1 MRPSASMVGVVAAV
15 SAMVLTACAT
25 PSQSA
30 GGSGSPSALDG
41 VWRTDGY
48 GWVISVKGG
57 QAQTYD
63 TTAISCLPSQTTAQ
77 IGQPGPDG
85 TVQYARKGVAV
96 ETLRPTANGQGELR
110 LLGTAADI
118 DLTRLPALPAACG
131 RPVTNDPL
139 TNFDIFW
146 QTFKENYNST
156 VSKNIDWNAVRD
168 KYRPM
173 VTASTTPDQLY
184 QIFVDMITPLGDAH
198 AFIQGPGNNSF
209 SPKRPGTRDEGD
221 VSRKD
226 ATTDVNQ
233 HLTQDLGVT
242 NIQNFANGKI
252 SYADLPGGIGYLRI
266 NAFESYGGDHNV
278 FADNSPIL
286 ANALDQIFT
295 PARVKAWRGLDIDVS
310 FNTGGDDELGLQV
323 ASRLTNTAYTAYSKQ
338 ARNDPNDPTKYGR
351 LRPVTVTPFNGPR
364 YTGPVRVLISD
375 LTVSAGETFTE
386 AMMART
392 PAPTLVGQTTQG
404 VFADDMTRQL
414 PNGWTFTLG
423 NEQYYAANG
432 HDYEGAGIPPNIQ
445 APVFSKAELAQHAD
459 AALDTPW

>member
-1 MRPSASMVGVVAAV
+1 
-15 SAMVLTACAT
+15 
-25 PSQSA
+25 
-30 GGSGSPSALDG
+30 
-41 VWRTDGY
+41 
-48 GWVISVKGG
+48 
-57 QAQTYD
+57 
-63 TTAISCLPSQTTAQ
+63 
-77 IGQPGPDG
+77 
-85 TVQYARKGVAV
+85 VQYARKGVAV
-96 ETLRPTANGQGELR
+96 ETLRPTASGQGELR

-209 SPKRPGTRDEGD
+209 SPKRAGTRDED
-221 VSRKD
+221 NVSRKD

-386 AMMART
+386 AMLART

-432 HDYEGAGIPPNIQ
+432 HDYEGAGIPPNVE